1 MAEEPAVS
9 ALPPANSTE
18 PEVTDQGFAP
28 PTDWLLQRFVR
39 LINATSKGEMG
50 VTLLIGG
57 SLISGQLISG
67 RAYIGALAEQ
77 FVERLVDPGVGESM
91 GEFVRM
97 AGSVYL
103 GSQDG
108 SVPDPVFIHLRDAK
122 VFHPSGHSIPTN
134 EGVLWR
140 GRISHIEGF
149 FFGQMSSS
157 LASGSDADDSSG
169 AVEDASSSRDR
180 T

>member
-1 MAEEPAVS
+1 MDEEPAAS
-9 ALPPANSTE
+9 ALPPANATE

-28 PTDWLLQRFVR
+28 PMDWLLRRFVR
-39 LINATSKGEMG
+39 LINSTAAGEMG

-57 SLISGQLISG
+57 SLISGHLISG
-67 RAYIGALAEQ
+67 RAYVEALAEQ
-77 FVERLVDPGVGESM
+77 FVERLVDPSVGESM

-103 GSQDG
+103 ESQEG

-122 VFHPSGHSIPTN
+122 LFHPSGHSIPTN

-140 GRISHIEGF
+140 GRISHIDGF

-157 LASGSDADDSSG
+157 SASGSHADDSSG
-169 AVEDASSSRDR
+169 R
-180 T
+180 